1 MSGPPPPRPG
11 CNAPDRS
18 GANLPLAA
26 AMLMPK
32 LARAG
37 IGAAGA
43 AGLASPRLGDCKAE
57 RIVQR
62 ALRARAM
69 GQASPAGSPRR
80 LVCCFG
86 QVAVLTGFLGYK
98 RLDWW
103 VPAVIAGAV
112 AAGQFFYFQTLL
124 GGQGARL
131 ELLFSLILNLT
142 MYYATFSIGR
152 AIGQRRARRR
162 KREPRRGGP

>member
-1 MSGPPPPRPG
+1 MGEPRKYKTARRHHPG
-11 CNAPDRS
+11 TQV
-18 GANLPLAA
+18 AA
-26 AMLMPK
+26 A
-32 LARAG
+32 AR
-37 IGAAGA
+37 
-43 AGLASPRLGDCKAE
+43 LSTP
-57 RIVQR
+57 
-62 ALRARAM
+62 ARFARKH
-69 GQASPAGSPRR
+69 GQASPARVLGEVG
-80 LVCCFG
+80 LLFWAG
-86 QVAVLTGFLGYK
+86 AVLTGVLGYK

-103 VPAVIAGAV
+103 VPAVIAGTV

-152 AIGQRRARRR
+152 AIGERRARRR